1 MEPESFFAEAA
12 HEALQRFNFKEV
24 PHQMQERPC
33 DYLHF
38 VETYKYFLD
47 FLLVEFSQVSET
59 VQNYQDL
66 IDHDA
71 NTERLRHCCTEY
83 FMRRI
88 HNSLV
93 NIKQTEFDQAAM

>member
-1 MEPESFFAEAA
+1 M
-12 HEALQRFNFKEV
+12 H
-24 PHQMQERPC
+24 ERPC

-47 FLLVEFSQVSET
+47 YLLVDFSQVSET

-93 NIKQTEFDQAAM
+93 NIK